1 MTLTD
6 SARGRKL
13 LFAALYLCEGAPI
26 GFLWW
31 ALPVRLAEA
40 GVSGPDVAVLL
51 SLLVLPWG
59 LKVLWAPALDVL
71 RSARFGLRGW
81 ILTSQ
86 LLMGLTLL
94 PLLWLDPLADF
105 GLLTVLLMAHA
116 VFAATQDAAIDT
128 LAISTVPEAERGAV
142 TAWMQ
147 VGVLTSR
154 ALFGG
159 GALLLGNRFGDRTLV
174 VLLIALVW
182 GGSLVLLLGGASP
195 GPAPPVRRR
204 ERLATFLSHL
214 RGMLAD
220 RVTWVGFA
228 LALLVGAGF
237 EATTSLA
244 GVWLTGRGV
253 GSDAIGWYFTFGSV
267 SAMVTG
273 ALLGGRAADRWRRT
287 TAVAVFEGAA
297 ALAVI
302 ALGLAAVAFPGPEH
316 NGLMLAL
323 LAVVYLTVGLATA
336 ALYALFMDLTD
347 PALAAT
353 QFCAFMAGVNLCESW
368 STASLGQ
375 LLEPLGYGYGFAVM
389 ALPSLAALLL
399 LRWIEV
405 GAPRAPAP
413 NLPPPPD

>member
-195 GPAPPVRRR
+195 GPAPPVRPR
-204 ERLATFLSHL
+204 
-214 RGMLAD
+214 
-220 RVTWVGFA
+220 
-228 LALLVGAGF
+228 
-237 EATTSLA
+237 
-244 GVWLTGRGV
+244 
-253 GSDAIGWYFTFGSV
+253 AIDTV
-267 SAMVTG
+267 SA
-273 ALLGGRAADRWRRT
+273 A
-287 TAVAVFEGAA
+287 
-297 ALAVI
+297 
-302 ALGLAAVAFPGPEH
+302 P
-316 NGLMLAL
+316 
-323 LAVVYLTVGLATA
+323 
-336 ALYALFMDLTD
+336 
-347 PALAAT
+347 
-353 QFCAFMAGVNLCESW
+353 CSW
-368 STASLGQ
+368 GT
-375 LLEPLGYGYGFAVM
+375 M
-389 ALPSLAALLL
+389 
-399 LRWIEV
+399 
-405 GAPRAPAP
+405 
-413 NLPPPPD
+413 

>member
-6 SARGRKL
+6 SPRGRKT

-26 GFLWW
+26 GFIWW

-40 GVSGPDVAVLL
+40 GVSGPDVATLL
-51 SLLVLPWG
+51 ALLVLPWG

-71 RSARFGLRGW
+71 RTARFGLRGW
-81 ILTSQ
+81 ILTAQ

-94 PLLWLDPLADF
+94 PLLWLEPLADF
-105 GLLTVLLMAHA
+105 GLLTVLLMTHA
-116 VFAATQDAAIDT
+116 VFAATQDAAIDS

-147 VGVLTSR
+147 VGVLTAR

-159 GALLLGNRFGDRTLV
+159 GALLLGNRLGDHALV
-174 VLLIALVW
+174 GALIAVVW
-182 GGSLVLLLGGASP
+182 GGSLLLLLGGASP
-195 GPAPPVRRR
+195 GPAAPVHRRQ
-204 ERLATFLSHL
+204 RLATFRAHL
-214 RGMLAD
+214 TGMLTS

-228 LALLVGAGF
+228 LALLAGAGF

-253 GSDAIGWYFTFGSV
+253 DSDTIGWFFSFGSV
-267 SAMVTG
+267 AAMLVG
-273 ALLGGRAADRWRRT
+273 ALLGGRAADRWPRLR
-287 TAVAVFEGAA
+287 AVAVFEAAA
-297 ALAVI
+297 ALAVL
-302 ALGLAAVAFPGPEH
+302 ALGLAAAAYPGPEH
-316 NGLMLAL
+316 NGGMLVL
-323 LAVVYLTVGLATA
+323 LGVVYLTVGLATA

-368 STASLGQ
+368 STFTLGR
-375 LLEPLGYGYGFAVM
+375 LLETLDYGLGFAVM

-399 LRWIEV
+399 LRWIHP
-405 GAPRAPAP
+405 GPPRAPAP
-413 NLPPPPD
+413 VLPPPRD